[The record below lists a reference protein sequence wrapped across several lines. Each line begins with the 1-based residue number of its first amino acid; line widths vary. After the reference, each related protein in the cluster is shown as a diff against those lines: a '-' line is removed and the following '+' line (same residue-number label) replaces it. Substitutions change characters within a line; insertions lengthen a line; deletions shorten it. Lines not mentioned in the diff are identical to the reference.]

1 MSIPYT
7 KKPIFS
13 GIATAIV
20 TPFTKDGVDLDAF
33 RALIDYQIQGRIHA
47 IVVLGTTGE
56 ASTLTESERDALT
69 VAAVEKADRRV
80 PIIVGCGSNDTK
92 KAVSYAKRAEA
103 LGADGV
109 LIVTPYYNKGTD
121 GGIVSH
127 YLAVADATALPVIL
141 YNVPSRTGV
150 DLTLSQYERMSF
162 HPNIVAVKEAKGDT
176 KRLADLVSMERLT
189 VYSGNDEELLPAL
202 SLGASGLISVL
213 SNLFPSETV
222 RIYEDFAGGHVKEAA
237 ARFYKLRPLARLLF
251 EDTNPAPIKC
261 AMSLL
266 GLVPPRL
273 RLPMSEVSPLLRE
286 RLASALSALT
296 GVGRP

>member
-13 GIATAIV
+13 GIATALV
-20 TPFTKDGVDLDAF
+20 TPFTRDGVDLDAF
-33 RALIDYQIQGRIHA
+33 RALVDYQIRGHIHA
-47 IVVLGTTGE
+47 LVVLGTTGE
-56 ASTLTESERDALT
+56 ASTLTDGERDALIS
-69 VAAVEKADRRV
+69 AAVEEAAHRV

-92 KAVSYAKRAEA
+92 KAVTYATRAQS

-109 LIVTPYYNKGTD
+109 LVVTPYYNKGTD
-121 GGIVSH
+121 SGIVSH
-127 YLAVADATALPVIL
+127 YLAIADAAALPLIL

-150 DLTLSQYERMSF
+150 DLTLSQYERLSF

-176 KRLADLVSMERLT
+176 KRLSDLVALERLC

-202 SLGASGLISVL
+202 SLGTSGLISVL

-222 RIYEDFAGGHVKEAA
+222 GIYEDFVSGRLKEAA
-237 ARFYKLRPLARLLF
+237 ARFYRLRPLARLLF

-261 AMSLL
+261 AMSLS

-286 RLASALSALT
+286 RLASALSSLA
-296 GVGRP
+296 GIERP